1 MSYYTDR
8 WVLFKQ
14 EGTWGTWATNPDTFP
29 NYLME
34 WSATTTE
41 NKEEEDIIAGSR
53 DYRKRVWLEEG
64 VVGRWVEEVVTAK
77 IFEYVLG
84 SHTGTAGTVTPS
96 ASTYDTGATLPSMSI
111 YRALYP
117 NESNATVSIGY
128 LGMKVD
134 TAELTV
140 EQSGD
145 VRLELNFAGKGV
157 TIPAS
162 PIAKGTVS
170 MSETAYAFH
179 NCTVS
184 LVHPSGTLALDNIS
198 RFVLSVNNNLEA
210 RYSAGAQTYKAIELR
225 EGALE
230 VTGRIGLSGDITDMA
245 SIVTNRQDCTIIAKL
260 IKTGATITFTANNVS
275 FGEYVDELTGLDPI
289 EVEIPFTARPNAS
302 SDALVITEANTVAY
316 GTLVY

>member
-14 EGTWGTWATNPDTFP
+14 ETTWGSWSAPDTFP
-29 NYLME
+29 NYMME

-77 IFEYVLG
+77 IFEYILG
-84 SHTGTAGTVTPS
+84 SHTGTTGTLAPS
-96 ASTYDTGATLPSMSI
+96 ASTYDTGSTLPSMSI

-117 NESNATVSIGY
+117 NESGATVSIGY

-157 TIPAS
+157 TIPAA

-184 LVHPSGTLALDNIS
+184 LIYPTGTLALDNIS
-198 RFVLSVNNNLEA
+198 RFVLSINNNLEA
-210 RYSAGAQTYKAIELR
+210 RYSAGAQSYKAVELR

-260 IKTGATITFTANNVS
+260 IKSSATITFTANNVS
-275 FGEYVDELTGLDPI
+275 FGEYVDELTGLDPV
-289 EVEIPFTARPNAS
+289 EVEIPFTARPNS
-302 SDALVITEANTVAY
+302 TVDALVVTENNTVAY
-316 GTLVY
+316 STLVF